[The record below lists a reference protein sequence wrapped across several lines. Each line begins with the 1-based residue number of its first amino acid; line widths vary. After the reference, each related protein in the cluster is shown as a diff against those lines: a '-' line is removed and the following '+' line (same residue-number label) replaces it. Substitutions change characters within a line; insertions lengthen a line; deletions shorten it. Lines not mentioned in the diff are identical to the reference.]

1 MSQIDTFEA
10 MLARGQDS
18 EMLRYTLG
26 NAYFSDKQF
35 EPAITHLKQ
44 AVALRPDY
52 SAAWR
57 VLGRALAANGQ
68 LNEAKK
74 AFDQGEQ
81 VAEANGDKQTA
92 KEINVF
98 RKRVIKA
105 IEAADH
111 NADQDTGQEPA
122 Q

>member
-18 EMLRYTLG
+18 EMLRFTLG
-26 NAYFSDKQF
+26 NAYFADKQF
-35 EPAITHLKQ
+35 ELAIPHLQQ
-44 AVALRPDY
+44 AVVFKPDY

-68 LNEAKK
+68 LNEAKLAYDK
-74 AFDQGEQ
+74 GEQ

-105 IEAADH
+105 LEAAAQDH
-111 NADQDTGQEPA
+111 PE
-122 Q
+122 

>member
-1 MSQIDTFEA
+1 MNQIDTFEA
-10 MLARGQDS
+10 MLARGQDN

-26 NAYFSDKQF
+26 NAYFARQEYGK
-35 EPAITHLKQ
+35 AIEHLRK
-44 AVALRPDY
+44 AVDIKPDY

-57 VLGRALAANGQ
+57 VLGRALAGDGQ
-68 LNEAKK
+68 LLAARD
-74 AFDQGEQ
+74 AFDKGEK

-105 IEAADH
+105 LDA
-111 NADQDTGQEPA
+111 
-122 Q
+122 

>member
-35 EPAITHLKQ
+35 EPAITHLEQ
-44 AVALRPDY
+44 AVVLKPDY

-68 LNEAKK
+68 LNKAKQ

-98 RKRVIKA
+98 RRRVIKA
-105 IEAADH
+105 LEAA
-111 NADQDTGQEPA
+111 AQTGAQDPA